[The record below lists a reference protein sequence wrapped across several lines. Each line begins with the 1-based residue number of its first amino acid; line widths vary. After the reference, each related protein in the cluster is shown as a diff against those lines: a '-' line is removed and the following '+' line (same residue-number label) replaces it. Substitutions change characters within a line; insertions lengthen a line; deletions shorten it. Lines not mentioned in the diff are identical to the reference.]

1 VSKTTAAFA
10 DGDRGARESAP
21 AWTAWAFAAATLLGA
36 FLLFQVQPLVGKFIL
51 PWFGGA
57 TAVWTTCMLFFQIA
71 LFGGYAYSHLLV
83 GRLSLRSQVVVHC
96 LLLLA
101 AVAVLP
107 IVPSSAWKPTGD
119 AAPTLVILVLLTA
132 TVGLPYFVLSTTSP
146 LIQAW
151 FSRSF
156 PGRMPYRLYALSNL
170 GSFLALLSYPFVFEP
185 ALSLATQARLW
196 SWAFLVY
203 VALAALGGI
212 AVWRLRLA
220 QSTLTR
226 SVGEAVTCDPRL
238 RFGLVSGSTVGGI
251 QNACEAPQG
260 SSTATGWLQRALW
273 LLLPACASLVLLATT
288 NHVCQDVAA
297 VPLLWIV
304 PLSLYLLTFII
315 CFDHPRWYVRPL
327 WAGLA
332 VLGIAAVMG
341 SDKMLDWI
349 TEPYQHEGM
358 VLTYA
363 HQLCLHFGT
372 MFLICMVC
380 HGELVRLRPAPQRLT
395 EFYLLLSAGGALGGT
410 IAGLVAPQLFK
421 TFLEWNIGML
431 AAYALA
437 TAVLFLAVPRRGMRR
452 SAGLLLC
459 GFAAGGF
466 IPVLLWQG
474 DFRSQASYEP
484 RLVDRQRNFYGVV
497 SVWEYDR
504 DNPELHRFC
513 MKHGAILH
521 GEQFTA
527 PEECR
532 QPFNYYTCESGI
544 GRAIVALQKTND
556 RLRVG
561 VVGLGVGTLACYAR
575 RGDHFTFYE
584 INPAVCE
591 MAEKYF
597 SYLNDARERG
607 ATIDLSMGDARLVL
621 ERQAPQAFD
630 LLVLDA
636 FSGGSVPVHLLT
648 REAMDIYRRHV
659 AADDVIVIHA
669 TNSYLYLFPVVRAL
683 AEDARLGWRRVHT
696 TKDSDRFRLASDWVI
711 ISRRESL
718 LDAIPNVPP
727 PSTQRDGFA
736 VPVWTDQNNNQFRI
750 MIGSR

>member
-1 VSKTTAAFA
+1 MSKTTASFA
-10 DGDRGARESAP
+10 DGDRGARGSAP
-21 AWTAWAFAAATLLGA
+21 AWTAWAFAGATLLGA

-57 TAVWTTCMLFFQIA
+57 TAVWTTCMLFFQNV
-71 LFGGYAYSHLLV
+71 LVGGYAYSHLSV
-83 GRLSLRSQVVVHC
+83 SRLSPRSQVVVHC

-101 AVAVLP
+101 AVAMLP
-107 IVPSSAWKPTGD
+107 IVPNTAWKPTGD
-119 AAPTLVILVLLTA
+119 TAPTLAILLLLSA

-156 PGRMPYRLYALSNL
+156 PGRVPYRLYALSNL

-185 ALSLATQARLW
+185 AFSLATQARLW
-196 SWAFLVY
+196 LWAFPVY
-203 VALAALGGI
+203 AALAAVGGI
-212 AVWRLRLA
+212 AAWRLSRG
-220 QSTLTR
+220 R
-226 SVGEAVTCDPRL
+226 SGVMEV
-238 RFGLVSGSTVGGI
+238 
-251 QNACEAPQG
+251 QNACEAAYSQG
-260 SSTATGWLQRALW
+260 PSNAGPWLQRALW

-304 PLSLYLLTFII
+304 PLSLYLLTFVI

-395 EFYLLLSAGGALGGT
+395 EFYLMLSAGGALGGA

-421 TFLEWNIGML
+421 TYLEWNIGML
-431 AAYALA
+431 AGYALA
-437 TAVLFLAVPRRGMRR
+437 TVVLFLAVPRRGMRR

-474 DFRSQASYEP
+474 DFRPQASSGP

-504 DNPELHRFC
+504 DNPDLHRFC

-527 PEECR
+527 PERRR
-532 QPFNYYTCESGI
+532 QPFNYYTRESGI
-544 GRAIVALQKTND
+544 GRAILELQKRHD

-561 VVGLGVGTLACYAR
+561 IVGLGVGTLACYAR

-591 MAEKYF
+591 MAERYF

-621 ERQAPQAFD
+621 ERQEPQQFD

-683 AEDARLGWRRVHT
+683 AEDAQLGWRRVHT
-696 TKDSDRFRLASDWVI
+696 TKDSDRFRLASDWVV

-727 PSTQRDGFA
+727 PSTQCDGFII
-736 VPVWTDQNNNQFRI
+736 PVWTDQNNNQFRI
-750 MIGSR
+750 LVGSR

>member
-1 VSKTTAAFA
+1 MEHGKV
-10 DGDRGARESAP
+10 AP

-71 LFGGYAYSHLLV
+71 LFGGYAYSHLMV

-119 AAPTLVILVLLTA
+119 AAPTLVILLLLTA

-185 ALSLATQARLW
+185 AFSLATQARLW
-196 SWAFLVY
+196 SWVFLVY
-203 VALAALGGI
+203 VVLAALGGI

-260 SSTATGWLQRALW
+260 SSTATGWLQRVLW

-380 HGELVRLRPAPQRLT
+380 HGELVRLRPAPRRLT
-395 EFYLLLSAGGALGGT
+395 EFYLLLSAGGRW
-410 IAGLVAPQLFK
+410 AGQLPA
-421 TFLEWNIGML
+421 WW
-431 AAYALA
+431 
-437 TAVLFLAVPRRGMRR
+437 RR
-452 SAGLLLC
+452 SCSRPSSNGTSACWPPMPWPPWSCSSPCPGAACAGRRDCSCAALRRVASSPC
-459 GFAAGGF
+459 CSGKETFA
-466 IPVLLWQG
+466 
-474 DFRSQASYEP
+474 R
-484 RLVDRQRNFYGVV
+484 RLRTSRGL
-497 SVWEYDR
+497 ST
-504 DNPELHRFC
+504 
-513 MKHGAILH
+513 G
-521 GEQFTA
+521 
-527 PEECR
+527 
-532 QPFNYYTCESGI
+532 SGI
-544 GRAIVALQKTND
+544 STAWCPCGST
-556 RLRVG
+556 
-561 VVGLGVGTLACYAR
+561 T
-575 RGDHFTFYE
+575 
-584 INPAVCE
+584 
-591 MAEKYF
+591 
-597 SYLNDARERG
+597 
-607 ATIDLSMGDARLVL
+607 AT
-621 ERQAPQAFD
+621 
-630 LLVLDA
+630 
-636 FSGGSVPVHLLT
+636 T
-648 REAMDIYRRHV
+648 
-659 AADDVIVIHA
+659 
-669 TNSYLYLFPVVRAL
+669 
-683 AEDARLGWRRVHT
+683 
-696 TKDSDRFRLASDWVI
+696 
-711 ISRRESL
+711 
-718 LDAIPNVPP
+718 
-727 PSTQRDGFA
+727 PSCTVSA
-736 VPVWTDQNNNQFRI
+736 
-750 MIGSR
+750 